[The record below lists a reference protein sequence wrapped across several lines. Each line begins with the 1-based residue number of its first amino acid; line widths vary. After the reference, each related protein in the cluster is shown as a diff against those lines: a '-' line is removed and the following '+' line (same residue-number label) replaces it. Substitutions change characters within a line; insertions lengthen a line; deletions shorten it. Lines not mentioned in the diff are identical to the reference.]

1 MAHRFDKEEEE
12 EAGEEAGKEDTE
24 RLIKNRDQVCFVC
37 WKNSDVWLAHSFAAF
52 LNVRNTVCL
61 FVCLLFVFHCFRFW
75 KAKKEQMRIETCYFC
90 SGPIYPGHG
99 ITFVRNDSKVGFLVA
114 AVMY

>member
-61 FVCLLFVFHCFRFW
+61 FVCLFVVCFPLF
-75 KAKKEQMRIETCYFC
+75 
-90 SGPIYPGHG
+90 S
-99 ITFVRNDSKVGFLVA
+99 FLEGEKGA
-114 AVMY
+114 NEN